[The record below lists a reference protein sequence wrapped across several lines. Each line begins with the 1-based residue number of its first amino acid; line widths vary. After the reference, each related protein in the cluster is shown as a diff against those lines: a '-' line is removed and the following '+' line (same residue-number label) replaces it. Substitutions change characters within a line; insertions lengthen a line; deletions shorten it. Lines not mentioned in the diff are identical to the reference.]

1 MLLCRLLIICA
12 PKWRLWPRLLQQI
25 IIFSQKSLCWAQE
38 TVTCFKP
45 QKQMTAAQKF
55 KARLSSQG
63 HGRDVS
69 TKHKQCQLRI
79 WPHLGPYP
87 SHWSGWHWYPSGCF
101 FFLADKR
108 LSRFAFGIHA
118 CDYSSATLHLV
129 CLLSTQC
136 GVKSLSL
143 FPSCWTQLLK
153 VLLLLQTKAATCVI
167 KAQSKLATLSYIM
180 VRGFAEIV
188 ECGI

>member
-1 MLLCRLLIICA
+1 MRWIWSYCCWRLLCHLLIIRA
-12 PKWRLWPRLLQQI
+12 PKWRLRPRLLQQI
-25 IIFSQKSLCWAQE
+25 IIFSQKSLRWAQE

-79 WPHLGPYP
+79 WPHLGHYP
-87 SHWSGWHWYPSGCF
+87 SHWSGWLWYPSSCFFF

-108 LSRFAFGIHA
+108 LSGFAFGIHV
-118 CDYSSATLHLV
+118 CDYRSATLHLV

-136 GVKSLSL
+136 SVKSYKMPVT
-143 FPSCWTQLLK
+143 FPLILEHSCWKCCCCCKLK
-153 VLLLLQTKAATCVI
+153 LPLVSLKRSQN
-167 KAQSKLATLSYIM
+167 
-180 VRGFAEIV
+180 
-188 ECGI
+188 